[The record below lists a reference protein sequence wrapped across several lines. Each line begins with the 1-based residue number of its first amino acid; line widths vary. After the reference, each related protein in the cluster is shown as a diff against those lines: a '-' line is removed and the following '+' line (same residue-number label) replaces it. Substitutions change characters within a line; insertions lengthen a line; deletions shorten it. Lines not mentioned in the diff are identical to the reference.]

1 MKYSPIIFQVTKQES
16 IVTRWVSLPAVL
28 VSFPDFPFAPLLT
41 STASSQATSS
51 VTIELMANTLH
62 SVGTWS
68 SFERS
73 GADSSIRAANVAA
86 LDDEAS
92 SRLPPPSA
100 AECRKNASPHAM
112 HSEIPDAGKAR
123 GAIVVIRRSLRRIRA
138 VLSHTA
144 HPGESQTPSF
154 VGSDE

>member
-100 AECRKNASPHAM
+100 AEAHAM
-112 HSEIPDAGKAR
+112 HSEIPDTGKAR